1 MRMYGHSA
9 MPMGMSKEETL
20 VVNTAAPLVKKLESL
35 MATDKD
41 TADKIASYIY
51 KLAVLSQR
59 KLTAEEMTSF
69 LEDSFTLLEQ
79 I

>member
-1 MRMYGHSA
+1 MRMYGNSA